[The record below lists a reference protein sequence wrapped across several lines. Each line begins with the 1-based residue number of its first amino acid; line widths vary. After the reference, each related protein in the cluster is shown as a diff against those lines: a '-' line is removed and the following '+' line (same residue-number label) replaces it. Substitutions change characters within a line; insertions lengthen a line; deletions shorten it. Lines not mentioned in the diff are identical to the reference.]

1 MKPRIKPSR
10 RTWGKMPI
18 RSSRS
23 IAQQQG
29 RAGCPR
35 RPGNPPVSED
45 DPPAP
50 VVLLSTRL
58 LLGSGR
64 RRGDGQLLDEFV
76 LTPLFRVLAGDLA
89 DEVETPLPGAL
100 VVERDV
106 SPDPAER
113 GLARSEEHTSE
124 LQSLAYLV
132 CRLLLE
138 KKK

>member
-64 RRGDGQLLDEFV
+64 RRGGGQLLYGVVFP
-76 LTPLFRVLAGDLA
+76 PLFRGLAGGPGG
-89 DEVETPLPGAL
+89 EVERPLPGAPF
-100 VVERDV
+100 VGRCVPR
-106 SPDPAER
+106 
-113 GLARSEEHTSE
+113 
-124 LQSLAYLV
+124 
-132 CRLLLE
+132 
-138 KKK
+138 